1 MARLASVVTTALPTP
16 HPTPEEYRHAQDP
29 DVLTGADTTGRSTT
43 APRTPPA
50 SGPRSCSPRSRS
62 SPTRAST
69 STLASPGGRTPV
81 VDEGSLDPGTI
92 GEEES
97 AKQRKALD
105 ALQERLA
112 SPGARDVDLDAY
124 DAVFVPGGHGPMED
138 LAVDPDLGRVLVTM
152 LDGGKVVSSVCHGP
166 AGLLPAKREDG
177 SWLFEGRRL
186 TAFTDAEEEQ
196 AGLADKAPWL
206 LESRLR
212 ESGASFSSGEPWAP
226 FVVVDGN
233 LVTGQNPASST
244 GGRAGGRHAAEG
256 LTGALPSLV
265 EEVAKRPSRDAELS
279 WGTRCRRKGLRGC
292 SWFPGSARKWS
303 RGLVTRLR
311 RSSTNGCGGTRPSRP
326 TGNASGRRATEAS
339 VRPERASDSA
349 TNPLA
354 LTSSTNARSASTAA
368 PLRERGTRRP
378 AGSP

>member
-1 MARLASVVTTALPTP
+1 MPRILT
-16 HPTPEEYRHAQDP
+16 
-29 DVLTGADTTGRSTT
+29 VLTGADHWTLNDGTTHPTGFWAEELL
-43 APRTPPA
+43 APLEVFA
-50 SGPRSCSPRSRS
+50 DAGIDVD
-62 SPTRAST
+62 
-69 STLASPGGRTPV
+69 LASPGGRTPV

-112 SPGARDVDLDAY
+112 STLVLADVDLDDY

-233 LVTGQNPASST
+233 LVTGQNPASSKE
-244 GGRAGGRHAAEG
+244 AAQ
-256 LTGALPSLV
+256 
-265 EEVAKRPSRDAELS
+265 EVVTLL
-279 WGTRCRRKGLRGC
+279 KG
-292 SWFPGSARKWS
+292 
-303 RGLVTRLR
+303 
-311 RSSTNGCGGTRPSRP
+311 
-326 TGNASGRRATEAS
+326 
-339 VRPERASDSA
+339 
-349 TNPLA
+349 
-354 LTSSTNARSASTAA
+354 
-368 PLRERGTRRP
+368 
-378 AGSP
+378 